1 MKKLDLRNT
10 KIYVNGK
17 SRELQKKLF
26 KLGCKWYHN
35 PKEIDLSDFP
45 FIYIEDDLTMM
56 FGESMSKFKD
66 SNEKELQVQE
76 VLDYEMPKTDWKDE
90 LQVGSFILETNY
102 DKGICV
108 DSYYYKYTTNVIVYD
123 NKEQAELDAK
133 KLNFYLEMLRFAELR
148 NGDWRPKEEDY
159 NEGIW
164 GIKLNKDY
172 AYIDIIY
179 YENSLFLQIPFK
191 SEEIAEEALELFGE
205 RIKEVYL

>member
-1 MKKLDLRNT
+1 MRKLDLRNT

-17 SRELQKKLF
+17 SKDLKNKLLKMDCVSTEIEGSLNYLDYPFVYIDKDLFISYGTNMSFF
-26 KLGCKWYHN
+26 K
-35 PKEIDLSDFP
+35 E
-45 FIYIEDDLTMM
+45 
-56 FGESMSKFKD
+56 
-66 SNEKELQVQE
+66 NENKELQLQD
-76 VLDYEMPKTDWKDE
+76 VLDYEIPKTDWKDE

-133 KLNFYLEMLRFAELR
+133 KLQLHLEMLRFAELR
-148 NGDWRPKEEDY
+148 NRDWRPKEEDY
-159 NEGIW
+159 NEGMW
-164 GIKLNKDY
+164 GIKLNKDF

-179 YENSLFLQIPFK
+179 YENDLFLQIPFK
-191 SEEIAEEALELFGE
+191 SEEIAKEALELFGE